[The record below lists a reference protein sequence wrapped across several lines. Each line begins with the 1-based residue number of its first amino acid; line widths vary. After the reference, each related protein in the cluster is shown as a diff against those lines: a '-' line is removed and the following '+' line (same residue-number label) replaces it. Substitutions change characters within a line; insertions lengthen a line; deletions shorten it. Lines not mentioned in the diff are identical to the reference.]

1 MFGISGTRNKIK
13 GNNIIDYLKELSIP
27 KYNKI
32 KFEKHN
38 KISIFFLVVYKMAIY
53 DDCKITLAY

>member
-1 MFGISGTRNKIK
+1 MNILALVLDIK
-13 GNNIIDYLKELSIP
+13 GNNIIDYLKELSS
-27 KYNKI
+27 I

-38 KISIFFLVVYKMAIY
+38 KISKNMLVVYKMAIC